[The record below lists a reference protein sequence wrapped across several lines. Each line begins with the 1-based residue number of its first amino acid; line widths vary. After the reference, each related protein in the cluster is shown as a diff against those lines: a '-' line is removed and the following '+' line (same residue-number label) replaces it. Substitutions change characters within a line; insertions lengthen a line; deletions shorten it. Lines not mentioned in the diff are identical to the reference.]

1 MDISRSVGRF
11 RYVLEFPFC
20 YEILFITQTT
30 KLLIYFTYHC
40 VPVMYNTYALG
51 KKGKE
56 SQKGDIKKRKI
67 ASPTNYHQLAPAQ
80 YRRIT
85 ANDDDALGDCRRS
98 ARSI

>member
-30 KLLIYFTYHC
+30 KLFIYFTYHC
-40 VPVMYNTYALG
+40 VALG